1 MIQLQRIEN
10 DILIYDDKKI
20 SKEFVK
26 DLIDADIYK
35 WSDKIITCS
44 IKEATE
50 LVKKIT
56 VDLGRS
62 LYENMS
68 KNVYIL

>member
-50 LVKKIT
+50 LVKKSQSI
-56 VDLGRS
+56 
-62 LYENMS
+62 
-68 KNVYIL
+68 